1 MIELDAI
8 TGDGLS
14 YIPVDKPRADERLMC
29 MKQTF
34 IIISNMNSKYHGY
47 IGILISKD
55 KHGMWSQNHMPYSN
69 Q

>member
-1 MIELDAI
+1 MI
-8 TGDGLS
+8 TG
-14 YIPVDKPRADERLMC
+14 PVPHILTMVILVHQVLIHAPRHLL
-29 MKQTF
+29 
-34 IIISNMNSKYHGY
+34 IISNMNSKYNGY